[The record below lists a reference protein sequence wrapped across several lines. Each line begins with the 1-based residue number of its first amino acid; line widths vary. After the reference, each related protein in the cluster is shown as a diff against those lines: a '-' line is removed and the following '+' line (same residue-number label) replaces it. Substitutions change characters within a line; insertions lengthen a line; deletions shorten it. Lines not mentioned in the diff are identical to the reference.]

1 MQCVFFCHP
10 TFMRSQSMPR
20 FARMIGEA
28 MQAKGHAVQYWAPE
42 SWVHGWFERTRLA
55 KWAGYVDQYLLFP
68 LQVMWRMRQQSADT
82 LYVFCDQ
89 ALGPWVPLVKR
100 RPHIVHAHDLLA
112 LRSALGLIPEN
123 PTSWSGRLYQRY
135 IRWGFEQARHVICV
149 SRRTAFDLQAYS
161 HIQPDSLHVVYN
173 GINHPYQRQDQ
184 ASALRTLQS
193 AGMAVTE
200 AGMLLHVGGGQ
211 WYKNTA
217 GVIRLYAHYAR
228 QTAQPLPLW
237 MISPAPSTPDV
248 QAALLTVPPHA
259 QVYFKQGIDN
269 ATLQAA
275 YSVAKA
281 FLFPSLAEGF
291 GWPIIESQVCG
302 CLLLTTDDTPMS
314 EIAGPAA
321 TLLPRL
327 HRGDD
332 IDQWAQSAAAQ
343 LMAVLNMDEA
353 RRLALQHQAMA
364 WASTFTEQRAL
375 DAYQAIYQQLMPA
388 SVLTVSSVP
397 TP

>member
-1 MQCVFFCHP
+1 MSSVYRAVRHLTCRP
-10 TFMRSQSMPR
+10 TATSSQTVCTWSTT
-20 FARMIGEA
+20 ASIILI
-28 MQAKGHAVQYWAPE
+28 KGRIRPAPCAPC
-42 SWVHGWFERTRLA
+42 S
-55 KWAGYVDQYLLFP
+55 
-68 LQVMWRMRQQSADT
+68 
-82 LYVFCDQ
+82 
-89 ALGPWVPLVKR
+89 
-100 RPHIVHAHDLLA
+100 
-112 LRSALGLIPEN
+112 
-123 PTSWSGRLYQRY
+123 
-135 IRWGFEQARHVICV
+135 
-149 SRRTAFDLQAYS
+149 
-161 HIQPDSLHVVYN
+161 QP
-173 GINHPYQRQDQ
+173 
-184 ASALRTLQS
+184 A
-193 AGMAVTE
+193 
-200 AGMLLHVGGGQ
+200 

-259 QVYFKQGIDN
+259 QVHFKQGIDN
-269 ATLQAA
+269 ATLQAV